1 VVIAIIALLMA
12 ILMPTLKRAREQGQR
27 AVCLGN
33 LRQLILA
40 WILYADDNDD
50 KLVSSEAG
58 VRRSMSNWCE
68 PWVGVTW
75 ASGWARGENL
85 PENGALW
92 PYIKEVNLYKCPTGY
107 RGELMTYAMM
117 ISNNGRS
124 VEGSPV
130 FKRRML
136 IPQPADR
143 LIFIDEGI
151 ASPDAYSTRYN
162 QARWW
167 DQPETRHG
175 DGTNFAYGDGRA
187 GYHKW
192 KGIETIKQGR
202 DNVRTWVG
210 LFAPVT
216 EEGKEDLQWVQKG
229 IWGKLGY
236 EP

>member
-1 VVIAIIALLMA
+1 
-12 ILMPTLKRAREQGQR
+12 MPALKRAREQGKR
-27 AVCLGN
+27 AVCLSN
-33 LRQLILA
+33 LKQLTLA
-40 WILYADDNDD
+40 WIMYADDNDD
-50 KLVSSEAG
+50 KLVCSEAG
-58 VRRSMSNWCE
+58 WSKDALGQ
-68 PWVGVTW
+68 PWVGTTC
-75 ASGWARGENL
+75 APGWEQGEHF
-85 PENGALW
+85 PENDQIKGIKAGALF
-92 PYIKEVNLYKCPTGY
+92 PYCPNVKLYRCPTGCP
-107 RGELMTYAMM
+107 GELLTYAMM
-117 ISNNGRS
+117 ISINGRP
-124 VEGSPV
+124 VEDSPV

-143 LIFIDEGI
+143 LIFIDEGLS
-151 ASPDAYSTRYN
+151 SPNSYSTRYS
-162 QARWW
+162 QPKWW
-167 DQPETRHG
+167 DQPVTRHS

-216 EEGKEDLQWVQKG
+216 EEGKEDLQWVQRG